1 MTVSRQLRASGHT
14 DYVRRARHVAD
25 RSAAKRAL
33 AARARAAQDEAAHA
47 ANTLTGLGIVSVSEI
62 NDWLGGPVGA
72 VTLRLLASLLYRAI
86 RGTRRRDGTRHAL
99 SVDGHP
105 ADRRRRPA
113 AGAGSAPGG
122 NYRHLDAPGLSH
134 LRAVAGER
142 AVRAEPG
149 IGHTAAQGCCLDALR
164 TWHYLSALRTW
175 H

>member
-33 AARARAAQDEAAHA
+33 AARARAALDEAAHA
-47 ANTLTGLGIVSVSEI
+47 ANTLTGLGIVSVI

-99 SVDGHP
+99 SVDGTLQIDVADLLP
-105 ADRRRRPA
+105 ARA
-113 AGAGSAPGG
+113 ARLEATTGIWTLPD
-122 NYRHLDAPGLSH
+122 YRICVQWRENVPCGLSQVSATP
-134 LRAVAGER
+134 LPRAAASMLSV
-142 AVRAEPG
+142 PG
-149 IGHTAAQGCCLDALR
+149 I
-164 TWHYLSALRTW
+164 YPSALRTW